1 MLIRESLIQKNLVYR
16 FTIIASMN
24 QLFKTLIYLILST
37 NYVFSQSI
45 VLDED
50 PSEWSQ
56 VETEYIDP
64 TGDSNGL
71 DVVKFQIMNDDR
83 FLYLL
88 IEFNSEIE
96 LQENNDLVLYIDTD
110 NNPNTGTV
118 KNGIGYEFK
127 YAFGERSGSYQSTS
141 LRSYDIGLVNSPTV
155 TSHIFEIKIDIDAQ
169 INGSNLFSSDTIG
182 LFFEASDG
190 DEYAPDAGNPALYKL
205 DEELT
210 YLEQPFHIAKSSI
223 TDFRVLTYN
232 SKRDALFDP
241 SLFDEYDRILSA
253 IKPDIIGFQEIYN
266 NDGVD
271 AAALIEQMLPSSAG
285 EAWYYGDTGTDN
297 LIVSRYPIINQ
308 QTVEGNSA
316 YLLEMGDDYLFT
328 IVAHPPCC
336 SNEEGRQWEIDAFMG
351 FLRDSKSGSE
361 FNIPEKTPIIIMGD
375 MNLVGLNRQQ
385 TTLTTGDIFYEN
397 DHGPDFDPD
406 WDGSALDDAKP
417 YNPGLPTSFTWYSPN
432 SSYGAGRLD
441 YVVYSGSV
449 LEVLNSFSLHTP
461 TLDQDSLTVYGL
473 EHQDTIDASDHIPV
487 VVDFKLKTGTSSS
500 NPLEK
505 SQHFYLGQN
514 YPNPF
519 NPSTTIPFSLDKP
532 GFVSMSIHSV
542 SGTNIVSI
550 MDRKIYD
557 IGSHSVTF
565 DAKDLASGM
574 YFLRLDVDGNIQNKP
589 ITLIK

>member
-1 MLIRESLIQKNLVYR
+1 
-16 FTIIASMN
+16 
-24 QLFKTLIYLILST
+24 
-37 NYVFSQSI
+37 
-45 VLDED
+45 
-50 PSEWSQ
+50 
-56 VETEYIDP
+56 
-64 TGDSNGL
+64 
-71 DVVKFQIMNDDR
+71 
-83 FLYLL
+83 
-88 IEFNSEIE
+88 
-96 LQENNDLVLYIDTD
+96 
-110 NNPNTGTV
+110 
-118 KNGIGYEFK
+118 
-127 YAFGERSGSYQSTS
+127 
-141 LRSYDIGLVNSPTV
+141 
-155 TSHIFEIKIDIDAQ
+155 
-169 INGSNLFSSDTIG
+169 
-182 LFFEASDG
+182 
-190 DEYAPDAGNPALYKL
+190 
-205 DEELT
+205 
-210 YLEQPFHIAKSSI
+210 
-223 TDFRVLTYN
+223 
-232 SKRDALFDP
+232 
-241 SLFDEYDRILSA
+241 
-253 IKPDIIGFQEIYN
+253 
-266 NDGVD
+266 
-271 AAALIEQMLPSSAG
+271 MLPSSAG

-500 NPLEK
+500 NPMDK
-505 SQHFYLGQN
+505 PQHFYLGQN

-574 YFLRLDVDGNIQNKP
+574 YFVRLDVDGNIQNKP
-589 ITLIK
+589 MMLIK

>member
-45 VLDED
+45 LLDED

-71 DVVKFQIMNDDR
+71 DVVKFQITNDDR

-118 KNGIGYEFK
+118 KNGIGYEFR

-141 LRSYDIGLVNSPTV
+141 LRSYDIGLINSPTV

-169 INGSNLFSSDTIG
+169 INGSNLFSSDTIR

-190 DEYAPDAGNPALYKL
+190 DEYAPDAGNPAIYRL

-351 FLRDSKSGSE
+351 FLRDSKSGSK

-461 TLDQDSLTVYGL
+461 TLDEDSLTVYGL

-500 NPLEK
+500 NPLDK
-505 SQHFYLGQN
+505 PQHFYLGQN

-557 IGSHSVTF
+557 TGSHSVTF

-574 YFLRLDVDGNIQNKP
+574 YFVRLDVDGNIQNKP
-589 ITLIK
+589 MMLIK

>member
-24 QLFKTLIYLILST
+24 QLFKTLIYLILCT

-45 VLDED
+45 LLDED

-71 DVVKFQIMNDDR
+71 DVVKFQITNDDR

-118 KNGIGYEFK
+118 KNGIGYEFR

-141 LRSYDIGLVNSPTV
+141 LRSYDIGLINSPTV

-169 INGSNLFSSDTIG
+169 INGSNLFSSDTIR
-182 LFFEASDG
+182 LFFEATDG

-253 IKPDIIGFQEIYN
+253 IKPNIIGFQEIYN

-336 SNEEGRQWEIDAFMG
+336 SNEEDRQWEIDAFMG

-500 NPLEK
+500 NPLQK
-505 SQHFYLGQN
+505 PQHFYLGQN

-532 GFVSMSIHSV
+532 SFVSMSIHSV

-557 IGSHSVTF
+557 TGSHSVTF
-565 DAKDLASGM
+565 DAMDLASGM
-574 YFLRLDVDGNIQNKP
+574 YFVRLDVDGNIQNKP
-589 ITLIK
+589 MILIK

>member
-71 DVVKFQIMNDDR
+71 DVVKFQITNDDR

-118 KNGIGYEFK
+118 KNGIGYEFR
-127 YAFGERSGSYQSTS
+127 YAFGERSGSYQSRS
-141 LRSYDIGLVNSPTV
+141 LRSYDIGLINSPTV

-169 INGSNLFSSDTIG
+169 INGSNLFSSDTIR
-182 LFFEASDG
+182 LFFEATDG

-351 FLRDSKSGSE
+351 VLRDSKSGSE

-461 TLDQDSLTVYGL
+461 TLDQDSLRVYGL
-473 EHQDTIDASDHIPV
+473 KHQDTIDASDHIPV

-500 NPLEK
+500 NPMDK
-505 SQHFYLGQN
+505 PQHFYLGQN

-557 IGSHSVTF
+557 TGSHSVTF
-565 DAKDLASGM
+565 DAMDLASGM
-574 YFLRLDVDGNIQNKP
+574 YFVRLDVDGNIQNKP
-589 ITLIK
+589 MILIK

>member
-45 VLDED
+45 LLDED

-71 DVVKFQIMNDDR
+71 DVVKFQITNDDR

-118 KNGIGYEFK
+118 KNGIGYEFR

-141 LRSYDIGLVNSPTV
+141 LRSYDIGLINSPTV

-190 DEYAPDAGNPALYKL
+190 DEYAPDAGNPAIYRL

-210 YLEQPFHIAKSSI
+210 YLEQPFHIAKPSI
-223 TDFRVLTYN
+223 SDFRVLTYN

-406 WDGSALDDAKP
+406 WDGSSLDDAKP

-500 NPLEK
+500 NPLDK
-505 SQHFYLGQN
+505 PQHFYLGQN

-532 GFVSMSIHSV
+532 SFVSMSIHSV

-557 IGSHSVTF
+557 TGSHSVTF

-574 YFLRLDVDGNIQNKP
+574 YFVRLDVDGNIQNKP
-589 ITLIK
+589 MMLIK

>member
-71 DVVKFQIMNDDR
+71 DVVKFQITNDDR

-141 LRSYDIGLVNSPTV
+141 LRSYDIGLINSPTV

-190 DEYAPDAGNPALYKL
+190 DEYAPDTGNPAIYKL

-308 QTVEGNSA
+308 QTIEGNSA

-336 SNEEGRQWEIDAFMG
+336 SNEE
-351 FLRDSKSGSE
+351 
-361 FNIPEKTPIIIMGD
+361 
-375 MNLVGLNRQQ
+375 
-385 TTLTTGDIFYEN
+385 
-397 DHGPDFDPD
+397 
-406 WDGSALDDAKP
+406 
-417 YNPGLPTSFTWYSPN
+417 
-432 SSYGAGRLD
+432 
-441 YVVYSGSV
+441 
-449 LEVLNSFSLHTP
+449 
-461 TLDQDSLTVYGL
+461 
-473 EHQDTIDASDHIPV
+473 
-487 VVDFKLKTGTSSS
+487 
-500 NPLEK
+500 
-505 SQHFYLGQN
+505 
-514 YPNPF
+514 
-519 NPSTTIPFSLDKP
+519 
-532 GFVSMSIHSV
+532 
-542 SGTNIVSI
+542 
-550 MDRKIYD
+550 DR
-557 IGSHSVTF
+557 
-565 DAKDLASGM
+565 
-574 YFLRLDVDGNIQNKP
+574 
-589 ITLIK
+589 

>member
-45 VLDED
+45 LLDED

-71 DVVKFQIMNDDR
+71 DVVKFQITNDDR

-182 LFFEASDG
+182 LFFEASDA

-500 NPLEK
+500 NPMDK
-505 SQHFYLGQN
+505 PQHFYLGQN

-574 YFLRLDVDGNIQNKP
+574 YFVRLDVDGNIQNKP
-589 ITLIK
+589 MMLIK

>member
-1 MLIRESLIQKNLVYR
+1 
-16 FTIIASMN
+16 MN

-45 VLDED
+45 LLDED

-71 DVVKFQIMNDDR
+71 DVVKFQITNDDR

-118 KNGIGYEFK
+118 KNGIGYEFR

-141 LRSYDIGLVNSPTV
+141 LRSYDIGLINSPTV

-190 DEYAPDAGNPALYKL
+190 DEYAPDAGNPALYRL
-205 DEELT
+205 DEELM
-210 YLEQPFHIAKSSI
+210 YLEQPFRIAKSSI

-397 DHGPDFDPD
+397 DHGQDFNPD

-500 NPLEK
+500 NPMDK
-505 SQHFYLGQN
+505 PQHFYLGQN

-557 IGSHSVTF
+557 TGSHSVTF

-574 YFLRLDVDGNIQNKP
+574 YFVRLDVDGNIQNKP
-589 ITLIK
+589 MMLIK

>member
-1 MLIRESLIQKNLVYR
+1 MNRITASLFFL
-16 FTIIASMN
+16 
-24 QLFKTLIYLILST
+24 LFVTQPI
-37 NYVFSQSI
+37 FPQSI
-45 VLDED
+45 ILDED

-71 DVVKFQIMNDDR
+71 DVVKFQITNDDR

-118 KNGIGYEFK
+118 KNGIGYEFR

-141 LRSYDIGLVNSPTV
+141 LCSYDIGLINSPTV

-190 DEYAPDAGNPALYKL
+190 DEYAPDAGNPAIYRL

-271 AAALIEQMLPSSAG
+271 AASLIEQMLPSSAG

-417 YNPGLPTSFTWYSPN
+417 DNPGLPTSFTWYSPN

-473 EHQDTIDASDHIPV
+473 EHQDTINASDHIPV
-487 VVDFKLKTGTSSS
+487 VVDFKLKTRTSSS

-505 SQHFYLGQN
+505 PQHFYLGQN

-557 IGSHSVTF
+557 TGSHSVTF

-574 YFLRLDVDGNIQNKP
+574 YFVRLDVDGNIQNKP
-589 ITLIK
+589 MMLIK